1 LNSRPLSEQ
10 ITELRWLVDEL
21 GQELDALVSTPYPRV
36 HRFLLRNLATR
47 IVKVAV
53 QVRSIVT
60 EQSHDTKE
68 TSDGVPLLEQSA

>member
-1 LNSRPLSEQ
+1 LNNRPLSEQ
-10 ITELRWLVDEL
+10 IAELRWLVDEL
-21 GQELDALVSTPYPRV
+21 GQELDALVSTPYPCV

-68 TSDGVPLLEQSA
+68 TSDGVPLLEQPA

>member
-10 ITELRWLVDEL
+10 ITELHWLVNEL

-36 HRFLLRNLATR
+36 HRFLLCNLATR

-53 QVRSIVT
+53 QLRSIVT
-60 EQSHDTKE
+60 EQSHDTEE